1 MLIQFPKKLFGSD
14 SEYDPL
20 LVNGNTADC
29 FYCHCLSTKMMEFK
43 EKLKERKAAE
53 EAEKTK
59 LENSESTNENK
70 ASELPTN
77 SGEVTEEATSNGEQK
92 QEATDRN
99 AEGQTDASEKPDH
112 SKMNGQIMS
121 HLHNGDCASKME
133 CEEEEHQ
140 SNITNGVPTESQSKS
155 SNIMTSV
162 SEAQSEP
169 AVVNGKECV
178 VNEGSGHLEKQAETE

>member
-1 MLIQFPKKLFGSD
+1 
-14 SEYDPL
+14 
-20 LVNGNTADC
+20 
-29 FYCHCLSTKMMEFK
+29 MEFK

-59 LENSESTNENK
+59 LENSESTNENE

-92 QEATDRN
+92 QEATDGN
-99 AEGQTDASEKPDH
+99 AEGQPAETDASEKPDH
-112 SKMNGQIMS
+112 SNMNGQIES

-155 SNIMTSV
+155 SSIMTSV
-162 SEAQSEP
+162 SEAQSES

-178 VNEGSGHLEKQAETE
+178 VNEGKQAETE